1 MKAYVIRKGAA
12 GFEALQKTDL
22 DDPTPG
28 PNEVV
33 VRMRAT
39 SLNYRD
45 LIYVGPAGR
54 GGPAPRDFVPLSDG
68 AGEIAAVGSEVKRVK
83 VGDRVAT
90 SFFPRWVEGPPAP
103 HKLGALG
110 SPAHDGTLCEL
121 MLIHEDGVA
130 LVPNYLTIEE
140 AGTLS
145 CAAVTAWNAL
155 FCAGGQLKLTDTVL
169 CMGTGGVSIFALQF
183 AKAAGG
189 RVIIT
194 SSSDEKLEHAKKLGA
209 DELINY
215 KKHPEWDQEVM
226 RLTGGKGV
234 DCVIEL
240 GGAGTLAHSYRS
252 IGFCGRVQFI
262 GVLANDQPGETNP
275 HPLAF
280 KAASV
285 NGIMVGT
292 RTMLEKCMESM
303 ALSKY
308 KPVIDKIFPFDN
320 APEAY
325 KYLQSGKHFGK
336 VVISV

>member
-1 MKAYVIRKGAA
+1 MKAYVIKKGAS
-12 GFEALQKTDL
+12 GLEALQQTNL
-22 DDPTPG
+22 DDPSPG

-33 VRMRAT
+33 ICMRAA
-39 SLNYRD
+39 SLNYKD
-45 LIYVGPAGR
+45 LMSVAPPGR
-54 GGPAPRDFVPLSDG
+54 GWPATRDFVPLSDG
-68 AGEIAAVGSEVKRVK
+68 AGEIAAVGSDVKRVK

-90 SFFPRWVEGPPAP
+90 SMFPRWVDGPPAP
-103 HKLGALG
+103 HKLGSLG
-110 SPAHDGTLCEL
+110 SAGHDGTLAEL
-121 MLIHEDGVA
+121 LRVHEDGVA
-130 LVPNYLTIEE
+130 LVPPYLTLEE
-140 AGTLS
+140 ASTLS

-155 FCAGGQLKLTDTVL
+155 FHAGGQLKPTDTVL

-183 AKAAGG
+183 AKAAGA

-215 KKHPEWDQEVM
+215 KKTPEWDKEVM
-226 RLTGGKGV
+226 KLTAGRGV

-240 GGAGTLAHSYRS
+240 GGAGTIGKSYRS
-252 IGFCGRVQFI
+252 IAYCGRVQFI
-262 GVLANDQPGETNP
+262 GVLANNEPGDTNP
-275 HPLAF
+275 HPIAF
-280 KAASV
+280 RQGSI

-303 ALSKY
+303 VLSKY

-320 APEAY
+320 APDAY